1 MGLFDFLKKAKESL
15 STEEDL
21 ILTGAQDSSVLIPN
35 HAKNGAKST
44 EASSGVFLQ
53 KVKQSNKFKVSGVY
67 DTGSLTMVMGVVE
80 SGKLKKKMKSKLIGK
95 EVIIIDLKIGS
106 NSVEELLA
114 SEEGSIFIK
123 SKDTPLVKYGDILE
137 FK

>member
-1 MGLFDFLKKAKESL
+1 MGLFDFLKKNKESP
-15 STEEDL
+15 SSEEDK
-21 ILTGAQDSSVLIPN
+21 ILDGAEDSSVLIPN
-35 HAKNGAKST
+35 HAKNGVKS
-44 EASSGVFLQ
+44 EEVNEVFLQ

-67 DTGSLTMVMGVVE
+67 DTGSLTMVMGFVE
-80 SGKLKKKMKSKLIGK
+80 SGKLKKKMKSKIMGK
-95 EVIIIDLKIGS
+95 EVVIIDLKVGS
-106 NSVEELLA
+106 NSVEELLV